1 MRTRTR
7 TRRALAGALV
17 TAGLLV
23 ASAVPAS
30 AAAPQVTTWTH
41 HAVDPDYFE
50 CNGQPID
57 GVWDTSHRLTVFFT
71 NGGVPVRDVED
82 MTFVGEFVNPANGKS
97 IADSGQ
103 AIFFDTLD
111 ANGNFLTTM
120 MNSVRHS
127 RYFRV
132 AGRDDFQSG
141 AHYGVNRWDAGVA
154 AACSALGA

>member
-1 MRTRTR
+1 MRSR
-7 TRRALAGALV
+7 TRRAIAGVLV

-23 ASAVPAS
+23 GS
-30 AAAPQVTTWTH
+30 AAPATAATPQVFTWTH

-71 NGGVPVRDVED
+71 NDGTPTRDIED
-82 MTFVGEFVNPANGKS
+82 VTFVGAFVNPANGMS

-103 AIFFDTLD
+103 LLFFDTLD
-111 ANGNFLTTM
+111 ANGNFLTTI

-127 RYFRV
+127 AYFQV
-132 AGRDDFQSG
+132 AGRDDFQTG
-141 AHYGVNRWDAGVA
+141 AHYGVDRWDAGVA
-154 AACSALGA
+154 AACAALGA

>member
-7 TRRALAGALV
+7 SVLTGLVVAG
-17 TAGLLV
+17 GMLLG
-23 ASAVPAS
+23 SAAPAA
-30 AAAPQVTTWTH
+30 AAAPQVSTWTH

-57 GVWDTSHRLTVFFT
+57 GVWDTSHRLTVFYT
-71 NGGVPVRDVED
+71 NDGTPVRDIED
-82 MTFVGEFVNPANGKS
+82 LTFVGEFVNPANGRS

-111 ANGNFLTTM
+111 AQGNYVTTM

-127 RYFRV
+127 AYFKV

-141 AHYGVNRWDAGVA
+141 AHYGVDRWDAGVA
-154 AACSALGA
+154 AACVALGA